1 MIRKIDV
8 KKAAEGEKKT
18 RGYKHGQGI
27 WEKVSIWG
35 EMPHHGKFW
44 LLFSRSLLLVLTKF
58 SFLGWDWAPGYNS
71 MKF

>member
-27 WEKVSIWG
+27 WEKLSIWG

-58 SFLGWDWAPGYNS
+58 LFWGGTGRRGIIP
-71 MKF
+71 